1 MTSAFAL
8 GSRQVRRSLAD
19 VTARLGRGWEDLA
32 RRITGFR

>member
-8 GSRQVRRSLAD
+8 GSRQVRRSGYGAMQLAGPF
-19 VTARLGRGWEDLA
+19 ADLA